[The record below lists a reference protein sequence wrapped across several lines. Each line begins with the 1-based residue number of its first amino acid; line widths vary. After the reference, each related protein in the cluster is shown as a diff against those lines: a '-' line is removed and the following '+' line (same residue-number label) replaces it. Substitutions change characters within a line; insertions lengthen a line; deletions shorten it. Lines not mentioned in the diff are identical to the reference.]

1 MLYSLCNKVLCYGV
15 ESAEKPR
22 CRVFFFLCALTLLL
36 IESASK
42 SCDVLL
48 LSAYCDILFS
58 SLLTTNGIF
67 MLGSRVKGFCF
78 STGLRDTPSNRVYA
92 SRVKVYGSNRFWA
105 HFEKHPQKSVFS
117 QYVFGFWIYHGK
129 SRCHA
134 VKTVLIIA
142 SFSLSILCAPD
153 GWG

>member
-15 ESAEKPR
+15 ESAEN
-22 CRVFFFLCALTLLL
+22 RVVGFSFSFALWTLLL
-36 IESASK
+36 IGSASK

-105 HFEKHPQKSVFS
+105 HFEKHPQKSVFL

-134 VKTVLIIA
+134 VKP
-142 SFSLSILCAPD
+142 F
-153 GWG
+153 